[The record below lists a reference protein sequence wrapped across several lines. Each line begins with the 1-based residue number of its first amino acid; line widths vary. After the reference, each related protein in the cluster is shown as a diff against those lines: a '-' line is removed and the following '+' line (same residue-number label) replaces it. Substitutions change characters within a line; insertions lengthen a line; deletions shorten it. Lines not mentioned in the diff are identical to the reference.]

1 MPTPEQSSGGI
12 RNQSLSS
19 VAQQQAL
26 PTSNGT
32 AAELTLPQVKSGRQ
46 QPLSTANSQH
56 RAVGIDASSAAAP
69 PVRGTLN
76 KQKAPRAQAQSDKAA
91 LSEAWQVVKPLL
103 KMLYSQDLLSRE
115 QYKRAAE
122 RATKLLRE
130 RGQAGA
136 HAAAAAVKE
145 ALSVMGLEL
154 AATRV

>member
-69 PVRGTLN
+69 PVRG
-76 KQKAPRAQAQSDKAA
+76 
-91 LSEAWQVVKPLL
+91 